1 MLPVKAEGSGLKIT
15 KLSPSEL
22 LGRPLNPVEEKYAPE
37 VLYVAGSMRIPIP
50 APRVAVVGTRNPTPA
65 GIRSAE
71 EIARRLVEQGAI
83 VVSGLA
89 RGIDTVAHL
98 TAMECGGRTIAV
110 LGTPLDRFYPPEN
123 RPLQEKIAKEHLV
136 VTQYP
141 IGHITKPKDFV
152 LRNRTMALISQ
163 ASIIVEA
170 EKTSGVISQGWETL
184 RLGRPLFLWHEL
196 LGKGLGWPERMLDYG
211 AYILSKPTEV
221 KQVVNEL
228 IPSIEE
234 FFLPERTLE
243 RPLSS

>member
-1 MLPVKAEGSGLKIT
+1 M
-15 KLSPSEL
+15 
-22 LGRPLNPVEEKYAPE
+22 
-37 VLYVAGSMRIPIP
+37 
-50 APRVAVVGTRNPTPA
+50 
-65 GIRSAE
+65 
-71 EIARRLVEQGAI
+71 
-83 VVSGLA
+83 
-89 RGIDTVAHL
+89 
-98 TAMECGGRTIAV
+98 

-123 RPLQEKIAKEHLV
+123 RPLQEKIAKEHLI

-170 EKTSGVISQGWETL
+170 GKTSGVISQGWETL

-228 IPSIEE
+228 IPPIEE

-243 RPLSS
+243 RPLLS